1 MSKGNSKEDKFV
13 LENDTIM
20 LKALYDFQAVY
31 AKTISFEEN
40 ELFLLHQTSARQRNW
55 WQVVNER
62 GCIGFVPSNYTEKIE
77 VEPLFLLEFIET
89 AITNLKHSDEKEI
102 NNIISREQLI
112 LNLTERKKNL
122 EKIMMGETAEQPLPQ
137 KEKKHKK
144 QIGNGSVKHQHEEN
158 TEEQPEIK
166 EQEYQHEPEKVKI
179 KHETAKKSMS
189 TSSVNDVKLPQMI
202 QESPSMSVLTTK
214 LEDVSLTSPSNPDT
228 SILSEISSGETTGT
242 TTITITSTTDDA
254 TIITKDFDDE
264 EIMPVV
270 PTNCDSSSAT
280 TADMKEEKSDNSKS
294 SSGGAAAVSSDEKV
308 VANGGCKNVEKH
320 DLIIIEEQD
329 VYQIVESIRKNT
341 NLSHELSQL
350 ALRVVIDEMEALIP
364 ESTRYL
370 DPIAVHLTN
379 PLTVPD
385 NLLGE
390 THDAQRLRNLFAELL
405 DAKNDSQQRSW
416 MLYEDETDI
425 TNFLTELIRILV
437 DADPK
442 VCRYEMSCDA
452 YNSVNN
458 LVLYYQ
464 MESRWNIR
472 KLLLKAF
479 KAMCLLD
486 VTCVDLLIGS
496 ILPLELVQEMLSNTD
511 NLEKLSELSVMLIMI
526 FSAGH
531 KMPIGHFEL
540 MEKGFVEFILNL
552 IENPLEDDQTEFLS
566 DVCLNLLLA
575 FNLQFDNFA
584 ENTILEAMQHVKTSK
599 SFTEKILLLINR
611 EEDPVFVLKHTKPP
625 INSVLKILVD
635 LFSIPETTNLFYTND
650 IKVLI
655 DILVRQLSDLSP
667 GDVHRKWYLELCRR
681 ILRNTNYVEHQHRAL
696 DLMKIFTR
704 IFCEEEAESQG
715 DQQIVREI
723 SNEFPHIFKA

>member
-1 MSKGNSKEDKFV
+1 MSEVASTKEKEEKFL
-13 LENDTIM
+13 LENETFM

-31 AKTISFEEN
+31 AKTISFEEG

-62 GCIGFVPSNYTEKIE
+62 GCIGFVPSNYCERVS
-77 VEPLFLLEFIET
+77 VEPPFILEFIET
-89 AITNLKHSDEKEI
+89 AITNLKLSDEKLI
-102 NNIISREQLI
+102 NNIIDRQQLI
-112 LNLTERKKNL
+112 SNLIDKKKNL
-122 EKIMMGETAEQPLPQ
+122 EKIMTGQVPDVKP
-137 KEKKHKK
+137 KK
-144 QIGNGSVKHQHEEN
+144 QKQPKQVGNGSIKKAEERCDENITVVVEDSEPPEEEKMPKVKHHES
-158 TEEQPEIK
+158 
-166 EQEYQHEPEKVKI
+166 
-179 KHETAKKSMS
+179 AKKSMS
-189 TSSVNDVKLPQMI
+189 TSCMSEVKQIPQMI

-214 LEDVSLTSPSNPDT
+214 LDDLSLTSP
-228 SILSEISSGETTGT
+228 ISEFSSGETTGT
-242 TTITITSTTDDA
+242 TITISTTSDA
-254 TIITKDFDDE
+254 TIITRDLEDE
-264 EIMPVV
+264 EVLPTV
-270 PTNCDSSSAT
+270 PANCDSSSAT
-280 TADMKEEKSDNSKS
+280 TADLKEEKSDKS
-294 SSGGAAAVSSDEKV
+294 SSGDKI
-308 VANGGCKNVEKH
+308 VANGDCKNIEKH

-364 ESTRYL
+364 ESVRYL
-370 DPIAVHLTN
+370 DPIAIHLSN
-379 PLTVPD
+379 PLSVPD

-390 THDAQRLRNLFAELL
+390 THDAQRLRNLFSELA
-405 DAKNDSQQRSW
+405 DAKNDSEQRSW

-425 TNFLTELIRILV
+425 TNYLTELIRILV

-442 VCRYEMSCDA
+442 ICRYEMSCDA

-496 ILPLELVQEMLSNTD
+496 VLPLELVQDMLSNAD

-531 KMPIGHFEL
+531 KMPIGHFDL
-540 MEKGFVEFILNL
+540 MEKGFVEFLLNI

-584 ENTILEAMQHVKTSK
+584 ENTILETMQHVKTSK

-611 EEDPVFVLKHTKPP
+611 EDDPVDVLRHTRPKV
-625 INSVLKILVD
+625 NSVIKILVD
-635 LFSIPETTNLFYTND
+635 LFSIRETANLFYTND

-667 GDVHRKWYLELCRR
+667 GDVLRKWYLELCRR
-681 ILRNTNYVEHQHRAL
+681 ILRNTDYAEHQHRAL

-704 IFCEEEAESQG
+704 IFCEETVESAG